1 MRGWCIHGPY
11 GSSRPCRVAR
21 LDGVKRRAC
30 DDCLVHA
37 AVSHEELLLLSPWKH
52 ENKLLG
58 SPAVGGIYMGKLDWK
73 RRFAESSNNSV
84 RKVLVAPSPLA
95 CSRRQHRARSAAAIE
110 TSTPRAVSDA
120 ATSRPD
126 PGRDLSVAAPSNA
139 RLDDGRARAQSSF
152 FFHLSDRAEAGLTTG
167 RRRVGFRGSRID
179 ARERWRPWSAARR

>member
-1 MRGWCIHGPY
+1 MAGEGVCGLGVRRLRAERTSPNCSGFCLYVFWYSLLVPGGSSVPSGTTSGSSAMFPLNSAASQLRLFFSRASFRCARGRYVRGGCIHGPY

-58 SPAVGGIYMGKLDWK
+58 SPAVGGIYTGKLDWK

-84 RKVLVAPSPLA
+84 R
-95 CSRRQHRARSAAAIE
+95 
-110 TSTPRAVSDA
+110 
-120 ATSRPD
+120 
-126 PGRDLSVAAPSNA
+126 
-139 RLDDGRARAQSSF
+139 
-152 FFHLSDRAEAGLTTG
+152 
-167 RRRVGFRGSRID
+167 
-179 ARERWRPWSAARR
+179 

>member
-1 MRGWCIHGPY
+1 MWVGCSTTKGDAHLSELFGFLPVRVLVQLVSARGQLGALRHDLGFLSHVPSQFCRFSIKTFLLLAGASFRCARGRYVRGGCIHGPY

-58 SPAVGGIYMGKLDWK
+58 SPAVGGIYTGKLDWK

-84 RKVLVAPSPLA
+84 R
-95 CSRRQHRARSAAAIE
+95 
-110 TSTPRAVSDA
+110 
-120 ATSRPD
+120 
-126 PGRDLSVAAPSNA
+126 
-139 RLDDGRARAQSSF
+139 
-152 FFHLSDRAEAGLTTG
+152 
-167 RRRVGFRGSRID
+167 
-179 ARERWRPWSAARR
+179 